1 MPRKKKT
8 EQAEQATLELIEA
21 TEETE
26 EKTTKKKTTRRGR
39 KKKTEET
46 AVAVEEQAET
56 QQETAE
62 EKPEEEK
69 PKKTR
74 RGRRKKTETE
84 TEESAGTETAES
96 EATAEARTEEKAE
109 EKPKKTRRGR
119 KKKTEEEKS
128 DEVKEAEAKES
139 ATETAETETQQEIA
153 EEKAE
158 EEKPKKTRRGRRKK
172 SEVQEEQTVVEE
184 TGQEEKSESE
194 PSAETETK
202 TEIPENAGEP
212 VVSQPAATESAESLT
227 STPETVQRTE
237 PKRYNGRHNGRV
249 NALTAYERAY
259 HNSGTAAVPR
269 ERLNFQDIKGKNIDE
284 LIELAT
290 KYGIE
295 NPQALRRQDL
305 IFKIIAEEIIHNN
318 VEVYAEGVLEVLPD
332 GYGFLRHREY
342 NYRPG
347 PDDIYVSPSQIKRFN
362 LQTGDYVEGVI
373 RPPKDSERFFAL
385 LRVDKVNGTNPEV
398 NRHKILFDNLTPL
411 YPEEKFQLEHDPEEL
426 TTRILD
432 LFVPIGKGQRCLI
445 TSPPKAG
452 KTILLQKIARA
463 LIRNHPETKIIILLI
478 DERPEEVTDMKRF
491 VAAECALVDKAPEIE
506 IISSTF
512 DEDPSRHTQVAE
524 IVLER
529 AKRLVENKND
539 VVILLD
545 SITRLARAYNNI
557 APHSGR
563 ILTGGVDA
571 SALSK
576 PKRFFG
582 AARNILE
589 GGSLTIIGTALIETG
604 SKMDEVIFEE
614 FKGTGNAEVV
624 LDRRLA
630 ERRIF
635 PAIDINRS
643 GTRKEELLLD
653 EATLMRVWLLRK
665 ILSELNPVDAM
676 EFLINKMVTTRSNEE
691 FLATMAQ

>member
-1 MPRKKKT
+1 M
-8 EQAEQATLELIEA
+8 
-21 TEETE
+21 
-26 EKTTKKKTTRRGR
+26 
-39 KKKTEET
+39 
-46 AVAVEEQAET
+46 EEQAET

-96 EATAEARTEEKAE
+96 EATAEA
-109 EKPKKTRRGR
+109 
-119 KKKTEEEKS
+119 
-128 DEVKEAEAKES
+128 
-139 ATETAETETQQEIA
+139 QA
-153 EEKAE
+153 EEKA

-172 SEVQEEQTVVEE
+172 SEVQEEQTVAEE
-184 TGQEEKSESE
+184 AGQEEKSESE
-194 PSAETETK
+194 PGAETETK
-202 TEIPENAGEP
+202 TEDTGEST
-212 VVSQPAATESAESLT
+212 VSQTVDSGTTEIQTSVASA
-227 STPETVQRTE
+227 ETVQKTE
-237 PKRYNGRHNGRV
+237 PKRYNGRRNGRA

-259 HNSGTAAVPR
+259 HNSGTAAVHR
-269 ERLNFQDIKGKNIDE
+269 ERLNFQDIKGKSIDE